1 MGEEKQEKK
10 QKEKTA
16 LVEKIRA
23 EMERNGGLLRTAQLY
38 ELHMDYRKI
47 QSMVEEGVLERVK
60 NGCYGMGFSSLSEE
74 DMVAELFA
82 DSVLCMESALF
93 YQGYT
98 AVRPSCWH
106 IAVDKNTSK
115 SRFKM
120 EYPLVQPYYAE
131 PEVLQLGV
139 EKVPVG
145 SREMWI
151 YNKERMICDCLKF
164 EEKLERNVMQQALLM
179 YLREPDKDIQ
189 RLMEY
194 ARERKVVQKVQN
206 RIGVWL

>member
-1 MGEEKQEKK
+1 MGEVKEEKN
-10 QKEKTA
+10 A
-16 LVEKIRA
+16 VLIEKIKA
-23 EMERNGGLLRTAQLY
+23 EMECNGGLLRTSQLY

-47 QSMVEEGVLERVK
+47 QQFVEEGILERVK
-60 NGCYGMGFSSLSEE
+60 NGCYGMGFSSQSEE
-74 DMVAELFA
+74 DMAAELFS
-82 DSVLCMESALF
+82 DGVLCMDSALF
-93 YQGYT
+93 YQGYIT
-98 AVRPSCWH
+98 ARPACWH

-120 EYPLVQPYYAE
+120 KYPAVQPYYAE

-145 SREMWI
+145 NKEMWI

-164 EEKLERNVMQQALLM
+164 EERLERGVLQQALLM
-179 YLREPDKDIQ
+179 YLREPEKDIQ
-189 RLMEY
+189 RLMKY
-194 ARERKVVQKVQN
+194 ARERKVTQKVQN